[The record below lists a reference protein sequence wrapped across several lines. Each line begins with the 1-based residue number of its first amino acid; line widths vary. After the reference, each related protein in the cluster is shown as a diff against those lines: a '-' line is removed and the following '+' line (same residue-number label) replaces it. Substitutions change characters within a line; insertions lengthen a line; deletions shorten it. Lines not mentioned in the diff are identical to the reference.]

1 MSAIGSG
8 ASPQLADHS
17 RLGRTVVLSAMLPL
31 DASGR
36 VVAGG
41 IREQT
46 RRALERLRDAA
57 TRAGVSIERAA
68 AVHVYLRDAA
78 DFAAMNEAYAP
89 FFPVDPPTRT
99 TVVAPPADP
108 AALVSIAAT
117 VIPDDQPRDVDPS
130 GGVEALGE
138 SVQLRD
144 PQRRHAV
151 AGRPG
156 LAARVGRQRHRRR
169 RRRADAGDPRQRPRP
184 ARRRRVLVR
193 RRGRGARL
201 HLRRGRLRER

>member
-1 MSAIGSG
+1 MSATGSG
-8 ASPQLADHS
+8 AGPQLADHS

-68 AVHVYLRDAA
+68 AVQVYLRDAA

-99 TVVAPPADP
+99 TVVAPPGGSRGAGRDRGDGDPRRP
-108 AALVSIAAT
+108 AARRG
-117 VIPDDQPRDVDPS
+117 PP
-130 GGVEALGE
+130 GGVEALGRIRTATR
-138 SVQLRD
+138 SAAATRCGW
-144 PQRRHAV
+144 PAWCRG
-151 AGRPG
+151 AGRT
-156 LAARVGRQRHRRR
+156 AAPST
-169 RRRADAGDPRQRPRP
+169 ATSAC
-184 ARRRRVLVR
+184 
-193 RRGRGARL
+193 RRG
-201 HLRRGRLRER
+201 